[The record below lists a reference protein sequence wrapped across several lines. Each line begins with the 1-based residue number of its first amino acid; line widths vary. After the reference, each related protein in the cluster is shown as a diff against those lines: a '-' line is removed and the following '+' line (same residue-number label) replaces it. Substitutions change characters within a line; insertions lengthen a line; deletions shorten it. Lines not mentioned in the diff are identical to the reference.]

1 MQHEAYIAIE
11 SNSGHI
17 RATLR
22 PLAKSD
28 LLYDL
33 IMEQAEMYQSPS
45 ALPTALRETWYRRR
59 IKKVDEIPEK
69 SIVDVRFHAPG
80 NNPSSKI
87 IEAVANHPLTQND
100 FFTLMRYAPE
110 LTGNEVGNIIRKQY
124 NGITAD
130 AIVRGEKVWE
140 NAPLPGTCA
149 DDIRDELDH
158 KYSTL
163 LKVLNDDLSQVQ

>member
-45 ALPTALRETWYRRR
+45 ALPTTLRETWYRRK
-59 IKKVDEIPEK
+59 IKKVNEIPEK
-69 SIVDVRFHAPG
+69 TIVDV
-80 NNPSSKI
+80 
-87 IEAVANHPLTQND
+87 
-100 FFTLMRYAPE
+100 
-110 LTGNEVGNIIRKQY
+110 
-124 NGITAD
+124 
-130 AIVRGEKVWE
+130 
-140 NAPLPGTCA
+140 
-149 DDIRDELDH
+149 
-158 KYSTL
+158 
-163 LKVLNDDLSQVQ
+163 

>member
-1 MQHEAYIAIE
+1 MEHEAYIVIK

-33 IMEQAEMYQSPS
+33 IMEQATRYQSSS
-45 ALPTALRETWYRRR
+45 ALPTTLRETRYRRK
-59 IKKVDEIPEK
+59 IKKIDAIPEK
-69 SIVDVRFHAPG
+69 TIVDVRFHAPG
-80 NNPSSKI
+80 NNPSSKT

-100 FFTLMRYAPE
+100 FFALMRYTPE

-124 NGITAD
+124 NCITAD

-140 NAPLPGTCA
+140 NAPLPGVCA

-158 KYSTL
+158 KYSTI
-163 LKVLNDDLSQVQ
+163 LKVLSEDLG